1 MSCILIASYINHLEY
16 LKKFLFT
23 LNKLTPNNLP
33 VYIIIG
39 KEDFPRF
46 CSFQVNYTN
55 VHLLIFSKIVELLE
69 DRKIDDI
76 RLLKDYGKYRYQSLK
91 KYYGLYYLFYRYSY
105 QNIIIFD
112 SE

>member
-1 MSCILIASYINHLEY
+1 MEYI
-16 LKKFLFT
+16 KKFLFS
-23 LNKLTPNNLP
+23 LNKLTPNNIP
-33 VYIIIG
+33 IFIIIR
-39 KEDFPRF
+39 KEDFPYF

-69 DRKIDDI
+69 DRKIDDVK
-76 RLLKDYGKYRYQSLK
+76 LLKDYGKYRYQSLK

-105 QNIIIFD
+105 QNIIVFD